1 MTAEERDKMNAL
13 CLQIQQEKDYEKFE
27 DLTRQLNDLV
37 ARKERR
43 FPERKFLISKPNGTA
58 WKLMPARATKILES
72 KYQSDEIVEISL
84 RPRTSSAKSASKIPS
99 STTPERR
106 RSFGCAQDKLLRR
119 EEWGCRRARRSF
131 AVRDVGW
138 VCE

>member
-27 DLTRQLNDLV
+27 ELTRQLNDLV

-43 FPERKFLISKPNGTA
+43 FLERKFLISNPNGKA

-72 KYQSDEIVEISL
+72 KYQSGEIVEISIPEAEDL
-84 RPRTSSAKSASKIPS
+84 FSEIRVQNSLVDAHGNVLAFGPGDFLDVRLEANATSLTRKPNPRP
-99 STTPERR
+99 
-106 RSFGCAQDKLLRR
+106 
-119 EEWGCRRARRSF
+119 
-131 AVRDVGW
+131 
-138 VCE
+138 